1 MQLGWILLTV
11 VVFLIV
17 SKLISVLGQE
27 PKGEKIRFVSDK
39 TGDVLEMTLIS
50 EKKAGLPGKKE
61 TSGFNQDDFLI
72 GAKMAFNAVVDA
84 FAGGRVDTLKTF
96 LAPRVYDSF
105 VQAIEERKAKEQK
118 MEFTLIS
125 FVSCKI
131 LEQSDEKNPLTVTVD
146 FVTEQTNALRD
157 KMGQVLEGDPIFI
170 GKVHDV
176 WTFQKENKSKNT
188 WIVSATK
195 SEAFNG

>member
-1 MQLGWILLTV
+1 MP
-11 VVFLIV
+11 
-17 SKLISVLGQE
+17 E
-27 PKGEKIRFVSDK
+27 
-39 TGDVLEMTLIS
+39 
-50 EKKAGLPGKKE
+50 KKE

-131 LEQSDEKNPLTVTVD
+131 LEQSDEKIRLPSRL
-146 FVTEQTNALRD
+146 
-157 KMGQVLEGDPIFI
+157 I
-170 GKVHDV
+170 
-176 WTFQKENKSKNT
+176 S
-188 WIVSATK
+188 
-195 SEAFNG
+195 